1 MPALKNINLL
11 LSVCILLLAFSLR
24 AQQEKAAW
32 LQGSVYDQEAQPLPG
47 VQVIYGKQT
56 GTITDT
62 DGFFHIQSVEGMHNL
77 RFRLLGFKRVEQQIL
92 LVSGDTV
99 YMELSLLPEIYE
111 MDQVVVTAS
120 RIEQRMAELTVSM
133 SVIKAEQIAELHINN
148 AKELVNQV
156 PGVEVLDGQASVRG
170 GSGYSYGA
178 GSRVLALV
186 DGLPVVAT
194 DAGNIRWQ
202 YLPLHNLSQ
211 VEVIKGASSVAYG
224 SSALNGV
231 INFRT
236 ADAGMEPLT
245 TAFTEIGIYDNPRRK
260 AWQWNNNPIFFSTA
274 GFSHLRKLGN
284 TDIGISG
291 SGTYDPG
298 YRKHNEDHFG
308 YLNLKM
314 KHFDQKW
321 QGLIYGLT
329 LHGGL
334 NEKTDF
340 VLWENAENG
349 ALIQDTSTAILL
361 KGSFLTIDPFIS
373 YRKTDGSGHDL
384 RLRFQRSH
392 NRFPEAENN
401 NSEAQNLYTEYQ
413 FRQKLNPVL
422 QLHAGLSQNSSW
434 VFSPFYG
441 DHNSFNLGVFAQL
454 EISLVNRLNMV
465 GGMRMEYNRLDGQD
479 EGFVPLFRAGINYQL
494 FEFTFLRASF
504 GQGYRVPSIAER
516 YATTRLG
523 SVRLYPN
530 ENLLPESGWN
540 AEAGLRQAFRAGVF
554 NGQLDLALFY
564 MQNKNLIEYELRFF
578 PDGQFG
584 SYAPGFRAANLEASR
599 VYGYEVEGLLSGQ
612 TKGIKHNISGSYVF
626 LVPAE
631 YDPYSG
637 RNTGE
642 MLKYRRRHSG
652 QLHWQLGFGKYFG
665 GLRLTARSKLLR
677 IDPVFLNERTR
688 EQLLPGFYDY
698 WQQANKGH
706 ALWDLQLGYRAG
718 ERYTFTGMI
727 KNLTNH
733 EYLGRP
739 GDIQP
744 QRSFSLRF
752 QARF

>member
-1 MPALKNINLL
+1 MKTITSFIGACIML
-11 LSVCILLLAFSLR
+11 LSFPLQ
-24 AQQEKAAW
+24 AQKATAW
-32 LQGSVYDQEAQPLPG
+32 LQGHVLDQLARPLPG
-47 VQVIYGKQT
+47 VQVMYGNQSGTLT
-56 GTITDT
+56 GT
-62 DGFFHIQSVEGMHNL
+62 DGFFHLQSTEGMHTI
-77 RFRLLGFKRVEQQIL
+77 RFRLLGFQWEEQQL
-92 LVSGDTV
+92 HLVSGDTV
-99 YMELSLLPEIYE
+99 YVEVRLKPETYE

-120 RIEQRMAELTVSM
+120 RIEQRLAELTVSM
-133 SVIKAEQIAELHINN
+133 SVIKPEEIAGQHITD
-148 AKELVNQV
+148 AKELINQV

-186 DGLPVVAT
+186 DGLPVVAA

-231 INFRT
+231 IHFRT
-236 ADAGMEPLT
+236 ADAGMQPTT
-245 TAFTEIGIYDNPRRK
+245 TAFAEAGIYDNPERR
-260 AWQWNNNPIFFSTA
+260 AWQWNNKPIWFSSA
-274 GFSHLRKLGN
+274 GFSHLRKMGN

-291 SGTYDPG
+291 SGTYNPG
-298 YRKHNEDHFG
+298 YRKYNEDHYA
-308 YLNLKM
+308 YLNLKL
-314 KHFDQKW
+314 KHFDQKR
-321 QGLIYGLT
+321 QGLIYGLS

-340 VLWENAENG
+340 VLWDNAKTG

-361 KGSFLTIDPFIS
+361 KGTFFTIDPFIS
-373 YRKTDGSGHDL
+373 YRKTDDSGHDL
-384 RLRFQRSH
+384 RMRFQRSH
-392 NRFPEAENN
+392 NHFPEAKNN
-401 NSEAQNLYTEYQ
+401 DSEARNLYAEYQ
-413 FRQKLNPVL
+413 LRQRLSPVW

-441 DHNSFNLGVFAQL
+441 DHNSFNLGLFAQMEL
-454 EISLVNRLNMV
+454 STGDRLKMV
-465 GGMRMEYNRLDGQD
+465 AGMRMEYNRLDGID

-494 FEFTFLRASF
+494 CEYSFFRASF

-530 ENLLPESGWN
+530 NNLLPESGWN
-540 AEAGLRQAFRAGVF
+540 AEAGLRQGFRAGVF
-554 NGQLDLALFY
+554 KGQLDLAFFF
-564 MQNKNLIEYELRFF
+564 MQNENLIEYELRFF

-584 SYAPGFRAANLEASR
+584 SYAPGFRAVNVEASR
-599 VYGYEVEGLLSGQ
+599 VYGFELEGVLSGQ
-612 TKGIKHNISGSYVF
+612 TRSIKHNIRGSYVF

-631 YDPYSG
+631 VDPHTG
-637 RNTGE
+637 QNTGE

-652 QLHWQLGFGKYFG
+652 QLYWQLGFGNVFG
-665 GLRLTARSKLLR
+665 GLRLTARSRLLR

-706 ALWDLQLGYRAG
+706 ALLDLQLGYQLG
-718 ERYTFTGMI
+718 KRYTFTLMV

-744 QRSFSLRF
+744 QRSFGLRF

>member
-1 MPALKNINLL
+1 MKTIISFIGA
-11 LSVCILLLAFSLR
+11 CILLLSFPLQ
-24 AQQEKAAW
+24 AQQSAAW
-32 LQGSVYDQEAQPLPG
+32 LQGRVLDQMAQPLPG
-47 VQVIYGKQT
+47 VQVIYEKQR
-56 GTITDT
+56 GTLTDT
-62 DGFFHIQSVEGMHNL
+62 DGFFHLQSTAGVHTI
-77 RFRLLGFKRVEQQIL
+77 RFRLLGFQWVEQQMHL
-92 LVSGDTV
+92 ASGDTIYV
-99 YMELSLLPEIYE
+99 EVRLKPEVYE

-120 RIEQRMAELTVSM
+120 RMEQRLAELTVSM
-133 SVIKAEQIAELHINN
+133 SVIKPEEIAGQHITN
-148 AKELVNQV
+148 AKELIDQV

-186 DGLPVVAT
+186 DGLPVVAA

-231 INFRT
+231 IHFRT
-236 ADAGMEPLT
+236 ADAGMEPKT
-245 TAFTEIGIYDNPRRK
+245 TAFAEVGLYDHPRRK
-260 AWQWNNNPIFFSTA
+260 AWQWNNKPVWFSSA
-274 GFSHLRKLGN
+274 GFSHLRKMGN

-291 SGTYDPG
+291 SGTYNPG
-298 YRKHNEDHFG
+298 YRKYNEDHFA
-308 YLNLKM
+308 YLNLKL
-314 KHFDQKW
+314 KHFDQKK
-321 QGLIYGLT
+321 QGLIYGLN

-340 VLWENAENG
+340 VLWDNAETG

-361 KGSFLTIDPFIS
+361 KGTFLTIDPFIS
-373 YRKTDGSGHDL
+373 YRKTDDSGHDL
-384 RLRFQRSH
+384 RMRFQRSH
-392 NRFPEAENN
+392 NLFPEAENN
-401 NSEAQNLYTEYQ
+401 NSEARNLYAEYQ
-413 FRQKLNPVL
+413 IRQKLSPVL

-434 VFSPFYG
+434 VLSPFYG
-441 DHNSFNLGVFAQL
+441 NHNSFNLGLFSQVEL
-454 EISLVNRLNMV
+454 STGDRLKMV
-465 GGMRMEYNRLDGQD
+465 AGMRMEYNRLDGVD

-494 FEFTFLRASF
+494 FEYSFLRASF

-530 ENLLPESGWN
+530 KKLMPESGWN
-540 AEAGLRQAFRAGVF
+540 AEAGLRQGFRAAAF
-554 NGQLDLALFY
+554 KGQLDVAFFY
-564 MQNKNLIEYELRFF
+564 MQNQNLIEYELRFF
-578 PDGQFG
+578 PDGQPG
-584 SYAPGFRAANLEASR
+584 SYAPGFRAVNVEASR
-599 VYGYEVEGLLSGQ
+599 VYGFELEGLLSGH
-612 TKGIKHNISGSYVF
+612 TKSIKHNVSGSYVF

-631 YDPYSG
+631 VDPHTG
-637 RNTGE
+637 QNTGE

-652 QLHWQLGFGKYFG
+652 QLHWQLAFRHVFG
-665 GLRLTARSKLLR
+665 GLRLTARSRLLR

-706 ALWDLQLGYRAG
+706 ALLDLQLGYRLG
-718 ERYTFTGMI
+718 DRYTFTLMV

-744 QRSFSLRF
+744 QRSYDLRF